1 MRTSRA
7 AFVREAT
14 RFKAMHNLVDDPAR
28 DSQVIDGAVANA
40 TSLHLPGAIAKAVFT
55 EIINASVA
63 FELCVVCVLFASHV
77 NDFYSLVVQLV

>member
-1 MRTSRA
+1 M
-7 AFVREAT
+7 REAT

-40 TSLHLPGAIAKAVFT
+40 TSLHLPGTIAKAVFT